1 MKTFRLIC
9 ILALT
14 LVLAVV
20 SAQPALAFP
29 PLPSSFFGT
38 VKINGANVPLGTVV
52 SARINGVQ
60 YASTTVQLY
69 QGNTVYSLDVPG
81 EDTDVPGIQ
90 GGSEGNTIVF
100 FIGSIQ
106 ANQTGIW
113 HSGTNTNLNL
123 TGSGV
128 VPTYFYTYLALIRR

>member
-1 MKTFRLIC
+1 MKVFRLIC

-14 LVLAVV
+14 LVIAVV
-20 SAQPALAFP
+20 VAQPVLAFP
-29 PLPSSFFGT
+29 PLPSSFYGT
-38 VKINGANVPLGTVV
+38 VKLNGANVPLGTLV

-60 YASTTVQLY
+60 YASTTVLIY
-69 QGNTVYSLDVPG
+69 QGNTVYSLDIPG

-90 GGSEGNTIVF
+90 GGSEGDTIVF

-106 ANQTGIW
+106 ASQTAIW
-113 HSGTNTNLNL
+113 HSGTNVNLNL

-128 VPTYFYTYLALIRR
+128 LPTYFFRYLPLVRR

>member
-1 MKTFRLIC
+1 MKAFRLIC

-14 LVLAVV
+14 LILAVV

-38 VKINGANVPLGTVV
+38 VKINGANVPLGTVI
-52 SARINGVQ
+52 SAKINGVQ
-60 YASTTVQLY
+60 YGSTTVLLY
-69 QGNTVYSLDVPG
+69 QGITVYSLDVLG

-90 GGSEGNTIVF
+90 GGSEGDTIVF

-113 HSGTNTNLNL
+113 HSGTNINLNL

-128 VPTYFYTYLALIRR
+128 VPTYFFTFLALVRR